1 MLKKLALSIALIWG
15 SAVAQTTATLD
26 PSQVYNTTN
35 LVNDSMTAN
44 NVTSTWQNLGLIN
57 QGLPCWGPGGPVYCG
72 PLPYY
77 NNGALNY
84 SYGTADVN
92 QTVNI
97 NNALSSIGTG
107 LRVNGYNFGF
117 TAKNGNGWDD
127 GRVDYLTA
135 YVRFTDAGD
144 KKIVYDK
151 SYDLNYKFDWTT
163 FNFSETFTTPFAA
176 KDLGN
181 VTYGIVG
188 RDNNFWAGPY
198 GPEVQGI
205 NFSLKYSVDPCA
217 TNPLYSPTCPGYL
230 DALAKL
236 NPATSTAPP
245 DPAPGPGALEGTAT
259 VGQLPPPPP
268 PPPANASSVPAAG
281 AASSPSNRE
290 STSANTNLAMSII
303 SKNAERDKDSLSVAQ
318 TATAAASQA
327 AQASQQEAAA
337 VAAGAV
343 ANSVAANAV
352 NIGSQ
357 QFTGAG
363 LKATAAVNNLA
374 IVNTSAVAGPGS
386 IAVSALQPPAQT
398 QPTASSSVVVAVEPA
413 PVMLQT
419 NNNSA
424 AQSTPQSLAVL
435 PPNFLTDRTNPLT
448 EIVEGRQ
455 PITTNAAPV
464 NTGPAVN
471 TNASDNDAA
480 GGVSINRMALAPTG
494 YGDYLNFALKDAAFY
509 APKEVYRNQRTV
521 DNARALRQLTN
532 DVRHKEMV
540 EQQYAR

>member
-1 MLKKLALSIALIWG
+1 
-15 SAVAQTTATLD
+15 
-26 PSQVYNTTN
+26 
-35 LVNDSMTAN
+35 MTAN

-144 KKIVYDK
+144 KKVVYDK
-151 SYDLNYKFDWTT
+151 SYDLNYQFNWTT
-163 FNFSETFTTPFAA
+163 FNFSETFTTPFAS

-198 GPEVQGI
+198 GPEVYNI

-236 NPATSTAPP
+236 IPASSTAPP
-245 DPAPGPGALEGTAT
+245 EPAPVPGTLEGTAT
-259 VGQLPPPPP
+259 VGQLPPPPGAP
-268 PPPANASSVPAAG
+268 PPPPGPGAPPPNGAPSNTSSVP
-281 AASSPSNRE
+281 ASSPSNRE
-290 STSANTNLAMSII
+290 STSANTSLAMSII

-327 AQASQQEAAA
+327 ALASQQEAAA

-343 ANSVAANAV
+343 ANSFAANAV

-357 QFTGAG
+357 QFTGTG
-363 LKATAAVNNLA
+363 LKASSSINNLA
-374 IVNTSAVAGPGS
+374 TATTSAVTGPGS
-386 IAVSALQPPAQT
+386 IVMSTLQPPAQT
-398 QPTASSSVVVAVEPA
+398 QPTAASSVVAAVEPTPTVVV
-413 PVMLQT
+413 PVT
-419 NNNSA
+419 NNNTA
-424 AQSTPQSLAVL
+424 TSTPQSYAML

-455 PITTNAAPV
+455 PITTNTAPV

-471 TNASDNDAA
+471 RNASDNDAA
-480 GGVSINRMALAPTG
+480 GGVSINRMALAPIG

-532 DVRHKEMV
+532 DMRHKEMV